1 MKNTIQIAGLS
12 VGFLA
17 VLPAHGQ
24 STFLNLNFEQANPV
38 PVIGSPFYPYEVTVA
53 SALPDW
59 MVYLDGVQQSQM
71 LYNDITLGAPSVD
84 LIGSPNNVYINPI
97 DGNYSVF
104 LQAFAPGDT
113 ASISQTALIPFGT
126 QSLFFEAQ
134 PGSGPLE
141 VFVGNQAVA
150 LSTVGTGANY
160 TLYGANISA
169 WADDPETIT
178 FSVSGGT
185 PNGWELDDIS
195 FSTTAVPEPSIG
207 ALAAIGGLLFGARK
221 YFARRR

>member
-1 MKNTIQIAGLS
+1 M
-12 VGFLA
+12 
-17 VLPAHGQ
+17 
-24 STFLNLNFEQANPV
+24 
-38 PVIGSPFYPYEVTVA
+38 
-53 SALPDW
+53 
-59 MVYLDGVQQSQM
+59 
-71 LYNDITLGAPSVD
+71 
-84 LIGSPNNVYINPI
+84 
-97 DGNYSVF
+97 
-104 LQAFAPGDT
+104 
-113 ASISQTALIPFGT
+113 
-126 QSLFFEAQ
+126 
-134 PGSGPLE
+134 
-141 VFVGNQAVA
+141 GNQAVA

-221 YFARRR
+221 YFARR